1 VRNPLPLL
9 RDTASGMSYAI
20 RAGRA
25 AGDPEITREAV
36 RLRPAAVAQRAGR
49 SVAPSV
55 FGRPIMASSAHGLA
69 ESFEEEVFLTGQYA
83 VDLGH
88 SPYIIDGG
96 ANIGLSVIYFRR
108 RHPHST
114 VVAFEPSP
122 IAFEHL
128 CHNAGGLG
136 RVRLEQAALGNHDGT
151 LNSGPTVL
159 TAFMPARTRA
169 APATTLRRSR
179 CAASRRSSICP
190 WTCSSLTS
198 KARRATCWPSSSS
211 RA

>member
-1 VRNPLPLL
+1 
-9 RDTASGMSYAI
+9 MSYAI

-69 ESFEEEVFLTGQYA
+69 ESFEEVFLAGQYA

-136 RVRLEQAALGNHDGT
+136 RVRLEQAALGNQDGT
-151 LNSGPTVL
+151 LELWTDGTGSVHAGAHARGASDHTETV
-159 TAFMPARTRA
+159 P
-169 APATTLRRSR
+169 LRRLSPFIDR
-179 CAASRRSSICP
+179 PGPAQA
-190 WTCSSLTS
+190 
-198 KARRATCWPSSSS
+198 
-211 RA
+211 